1 MAAAGSRNPNEKEE
15 SQKEMSSYLICTLD
29 ISVFTRP
36 EDREQAKE
44 MIVEATLPVLEEM
57 GYRYTREK
65 LAEQLAPADYGV
77 DSERTVGVHLYRE
90 DMNYKLRDC
99 DADTRVQELCEQIAE
114 KLNGMPGIVG
124 TVNIYA
130 DWNERPPDISGRA
143 CLPYKPDDGELE
155 DEPEADDGE
164 RNEVLTGSDAGDV
177 QDDDDDEEDDSNDL
191 PTESGYYKVDYTWD
205 GLKEST
211 DYELCEVF
219 VGYGKKLMASS
230 MLFETLFPT
239 QGDEI
244 ERNHLTQP
252 LENLEYVEG
261 VTLYWTRLVP
271 EIQTNKR

>member
-1 MAAAGSRNPNEKEE
+1 
-15 SQKEMSSYLICTLD
+15 MSSYLICALD
-29 ISVFTRP
+29 ISISMRP
-36 EDREQAKE
+36 EYREQAKE

-77 DSERTVGVHLYRE
+77 DDERTVGVNLYME
-90 DMNYKLRDC
+90 DMNYNLRDC
-99 DADTRVQELCEQIAE
+99 DADFKVQELCEQIAE

-130 DWNERPPDISGRA
+130 DWNERPPEISGRA
-143 CLPYKPDDGELE
+143 CLPYNPDDGESE
-155 DEPEADDGE
+155 EYPEEDDGE
-164 RNEVLTGSDAGDV
+164 LIHAVDVRDDGEGDDHGEDG
-177 QDDDDDEEDDSNDL
+177 DDDDSSDL
-191 PTESGYYKVDYTWD
+191 PTEPGYYKVDYTWD

-211 DYELCEVF
+211 GYELCEVF
-219 VGYGKKLMASS
+219 LGYGKKLMASS

-244 ERNHLTQP
+244 ERSHLTQP

-261 VTLYWTRLVP
+261 VRLQWTRLVP
-271 EIQTNKR
+271 ETPTKSEVRDGK